1 MPCPLLK
8 CAAILLCLHLPSF
21 LTTTGVADTQV
32 IDPSSASTVAVISAD
47 AAIDGV
53 DSSLGTVNPVYQDAA
68 SDVDAARG
76 DAIVLTEAL
85 ERGDYAALARV
96 VGERVAPRVGGGA
109 YATALV
115 DALGARGMVRVAAHL
130 PTGDGTLPAGFAG
143 GAEGARGCR
152 VSSADGTGAAGVG
165 LACTWTSLLA
175 TATSSPLWTDD
186 HRESLARDLASLVTT
201 TGDLAE
207 PDTLLLPLG
216 FRRLL
221 TADQDP
227 LTTATASTQAPGAGG
242 GQSGPGQVPGTTSPD
257 QVPGVGSTA
266 SPGPG
271 GGQVTAQ
278 APGAGDGRGLGAGS
292 GRSGARD
299 PLALDTGFLAALTR
313 GVMVGETGA
322 AAGGLR
328 VGWVEYARLTT
339 TAGGGYVNFPEG
351 TPQDVTAHRA
361 SYDPL
366 PAVLTAATRTPATVL
381 DVLAPSLPGADP
393 STLGPSGRGRGPHG
407 VDAYRGAA
415 LGPSGRSYGDREQFP
430 WVDGSLWA
438 WVAARAQKAGPACLE
453 TLTAAVASAS
463 TLRYRSAAPAL
474 QPNPYEARAAWL
486 TEQAVVTLAGV
497 DTTTWTPTARRATAV
512 MLANSIGDIDD
523 TASGTAYKDRYTS
536 FDELLPVA
544 WHDRRGREL
553 GALLQDVLTDDV
565 ALTTV
570 SRAAGVLTTRRLVV
584 TARKTDPGTDLREA
598 YGALLGGTGS
608 SARLYG
614 YIYATCAAARQAG
627 VDEAGPAAGIMLAA
641 LEQGMDSATDPPF
654 GWQPPSGLADFSQ
667 KSPVGLVSDLNGL
680 TQKVAVRLTLEVIG
694 ALDSSHLIPQDA
706 YTLGDGRPVYD
717 WITKDGSNVW
727 RLDRQEAVADPRGLS
742 VWFQGICDPQRI
754 YPVIREF
761 IVNNFK
767 DDVLKVQ
774 DPAPATAPRSPARHA
789 VLVAVLTA
797 ATTLLVYSL
806 SHTHQRRRNRRLP
819 RREERRRGREERRR
833 SYEHPG
839 SEIILTTDIT
849 F

>member
-21 LTTTGVADTQV
+21 LTTTGAVDAQV
-32 IDPSSASTVAVISAD
+32 MDPSSASTVAVIPVG
-47 AAIDGV
+47 AAVDGV
-53 DSSLGTVNPVYQDAA
+53 DSSLGTVNPVHQDAA
-68 SDVDAARG
+68 SDVDAARE
-76 DAIVLTEAL
+76 DAVVLTEAL
-85 ERGDYAALARV
+85 EGGDYAALVRV

-130 PTGDGTLPAGFAG
+130 PTGGGTLPAGSGAG
-143 GAEGARGCR
+143 GAEGGRGCR
-152 VSSADGTGAAGVG
+152 VGGSDGTGAAGVG

-175 TATSSPLWTDD
+175 TATTSPLWDEGR
-186 HRESLARDLASLVTT
+186 REALARDLASLVTT

-227 LTTATASTQAPGAGG
+227 LTAAAAGTQA
-242 GQSGPGQVPGTTSPD
+242 
-257 QVPGVGSTA
+257 PGVGSTA

-271 GGQVTAQ
+271 GGQAVAQ
-278 APGAGDGRGLGAGS
+278 APGAGS
-292 GRSGARD
+292 GRSGSRD
-299 PLALDTGFLAALTR
+299 PLALDAGFLAALTR

-366 PAVLTAATRTPATVL
+366 AAVLTATARRPQTVL

-393 STLGPSGRGRGPHG
+393 STLGPSGKN
-407 VDAYRGAA
+407 YK
-415 LGPSGRSYGDREQFP
+415 DRERFP

-438 WVAARAQKAGPACLE
+438 WVAARAQRSGTACLE
-453 TLTAAVASAS
+453 ALTAAVASAS
-463 TLRYRSAAPAL
+463 TLRYQATTPRT
-474 QPNPYEARAAWL
+474 NPYEARAAWL
-486 TEQAVVTLAGV
+486 TEQAVVTLAGT
-497 DTTTWTPTARRATAV
+497 DTTTWTPTARRTTAV
-512 MLANSIGDIDD
+512 ILANSIGNVDDAANSYYYSELAILGDPFSKSLPTSWSYIHRVELTRLLRNILTDD
-523 TASGTAYKDRYTS
+523 TALAILSK
-536 FDELLPVA
+536 
-544 WHDRRGREL
+544 
-553 GALLQDVLTDDV
+553 
-565 ALTTV
+565 
-570 SRAAGVLTTRRLVV
+570 AAGAFTTHRLAINIYDRQSEVNM
-584 TARKTDPGTDLREA
+584 KEA
-598 YGALLGGTGS
+598 HRLALIYIRHD
-608 SARLYG
+608 AYLYG
-614 YIYATCAAARQAG
+614 YIYGSCATGRG
-627 VDEAGPAAGIMLAA
+627 VGEGEASPAAGVVLAA
-641 LEQGMDSATDPPF
+641 LDRGPEPVPAPGAPWRPPATPTQAARAVTGGPSLTREQLG
-654 GWQPPSGLADFSQ
+654 
-667 KSPVGLVSDLNGL
+667 N
-680 TQKVAVRLTLEVIG
+680 EVITRLYLKAISVLETG
-694 ALDSSHLIPQDA
+694 HLIPQDA

-761 IVNNFK
+761 IVNNFN

-797 ATTLLVYSL
+797 ATALLVYNL
-806 SHTHQRRRNRRLP
+806 SHTHQRRRERLRPIRKERLRRW
-819 RREERRRGREERRR
+819 RERHKSWYEE
-833 SYEHPG
+833 
-839 SEIILTTDIT
+839 
-849 F
+849 

>member
-1 MPCPLLK
+1 MMLVGCLVLSACLTLPGTAIPR
-8 CAAILLCLHLPSF
+8 AAVAPPPDAPATQTTPGTTPV
-21 LTTTGVADTQV
+21 LTTGTGTTGPGAAT
-32 IDPSSASTVAVISAD
+32 SATTTASTDADSTSA
-47 AAIDGV
+47 A
-53 DSSLGTVNPVYQDAA
+53 L
-68 SDVDAARG
+68 G
-76 DAIVLTEAL
+76 DAVVLTGAL
-85 ERGDYAALARV
+85 DEGDYTALAQAV
-96 VGERVAPRVGGGA
+96 SERVAPHAGGGA

-115 DALGARGMVRVAAHL
+115 DALGARGLVRVAAHL
-130 PTGDGTLPAGFAG
+130 PAG
-143 GAEGARGCR
+143 GGGVTGRAGSGG
-152 VSSADGTGAAGVG
+152 SGTGSTGPGVP

-175 TATSSPLWTDD
+175 TATSSPLWDEGR
-186 HRESLARDLASLVTT
+186 REALARDLASLVTV
-201 TGDLAE
+201 TGHVADA
-207 PDTLLLPLG
+207 DTLLLPLG

-227 LTTATASTQAPGAGG
+227 LTAAAAGTQ
-242 GQSGPGQVPGTTSPD
+242 TPD
-257 QVPGVGSTA
+257 
-266 SPGPG
+266 
-271 GGQVTAQ
+271 
-278 APGAGDGRGLGAGS
+278 AGDGQASGAEDQTPDGGS
-292 GRSGARD
+292 GRSGSRGSRD
-299 PLALDTGFLAALTR
+299 PLALDPKFLASLVR
-313 GVMVGETGA
+313 GLMAGETGA

-351 TPQDVTAHRA
+351 TSQDMIAHRA

-430 WVDGSLWA
+430 WVDGSLWG
-438 WVAARAQKAGPACLE
+438 WVSARAQGSGPACLE
-453 TLTAAVASAS
+453 ALTAALASAS

-497 DTTTWTPTARRATAV
+497 DTTAWTPTARRATAV

-614 YIYATCAAARQAG
+614 YIYAACAAARQAG

-654 GWQPPSGLADFSQ
+654 SWQPPSGLADFSQ

-694 ALDSSHLIPQDA
+694 ALDSSHLIPQEA

-727 RLDRQEAVADPRGLS
+727 RLDRQEAVADSRGLS

-761 IVNNFK
+761 IVNNFN

-789 VLVAVLTA
+789 VLVAVLTT

-806 SHTHQRRRNRRLP
+806 SHTHQRRRNRQLP
-819 RREERRRGREERRR
+819 RREERRRRREERRR

>member
-8 CAAILLCLHLPSF
+8 CAVILLCLHLPSF
-21 LTTTGVADTQV
+21 LTTTWVVDAQV
-32 IDPSSASTVAVISAD
+32 MDPSSASTVAVIPVG
-47 AAIDGV
+47 AAVDGV
-53 DSSLGTVNPVYQDAA
+53 DSSLGTVNPVHQDAA
-68 SDVDAARG
+68 SDVDAARE
-76 DAIVLTEAL
+76 DAVVLTGAL
-85 ERGDYAALARV
+85 EGGDYAALVRV

-130 PTGDGTLPAGFAG
+130 PTGEGALPAGSAG
-143 GAEGARGCR
+143 GAEGVRGCR

-257 QVPGVGSTA
+257 QVPGAGSTA
-266 SPGPG
+266 SPG
-271 GGQVTAQ
+271 AD
-278 APGAGDGRGLGAGS
+278 DGRGLGAGR
-292 GRSGARD
+292 GRSGSRD
-299 PLALDTGFLAALTR
+299 PLALDPKFLAALTR

-339 TAGGGYVNFPEG
+339 TAGGGYANFPEG

-366 PAVLTAATRTPATVL
+366 PAVLTAVTRTPATVL

-393 STLGPSGRGRGPHG
+393 STLGPSGRGRESHG
-407 VDAYRGAA
+407 VDAYKGAVP
-415 LGPSGRSYGDREQFP
+415 GPSGRSYGDREQFP

-438 WVAARAQKAGPACLE
+438 WVAARAQGSGPACLE
-453 TLTAAVASAS
+453 ALTAAVASAS
-463 TLRYRSAAPAL
+463 TLRYRSAAPTL

-486 TEQAVVTLAGV
+486 TEQAVATLAGV
-497 DTTTWTPTARRATAV
+497 DTTAWTPTARRATAV

-598 YGALLGGTGS
+598 YGALLGGTRS

-654 GWQPPSGLADFSQ
+654 SWQPPSGLADFSQ

-761 IVNNFK
+761 IVNNFN
-767 DDVLKVQ
+767 DDVLKAQ

-789 VLVAVLTA
+789 VLVAVLTT
-797 ATTLLVYSL
+797 ATTLLVYNL
-806 SHTHQRRRNRRLP
+806 SHTHQRRRERLRPIRKERLRRW
-819 RREERRRGREERRR
+819 RERHKSWYEE
-833 SYEHPG
+833 
-839 SEIILTTDIT
+839 
-849 F
+849 

>member
-1 MPCPLLK
+1 M
-8 CAAILLCLHLPSF
+8 
-21 LTTTGVADTQV
+21 
-32 IDPSSASTVAVISAD
+32 DPSSASTVAVIPAG
-47 AAIDGV
+47 AAIDSV
-53 DSSLGTVNPVYQDAA
+53 DSSLGTVNPVHQDAA
-68 SDVDAARG
+68 SDVDTARG
-76 DAIVLTEAL
+76 DAVVLTEAL
-85 ERGDYAALARV
+85 EGGDYAALVRV

-152 VSSADGTGAAGVG
+152 VGGADGTGVAGAG

-175 TATSSPLWTDD
+175 TATSSPLWDEGR
-186 HRESLARDLASLVTT
+186 REALARDLASLVTV
-201 TGDLAE
+201 TGHVADA
-207 PDTLLLPLG
+207 DTLLLPLG

-227 LTTATASTQAPGAGG
+227 LTAAAAGTQASGAGG

-278 APGAGDGRGLGAGS
+278 VPGAGDGRGLGAGS
-292 GRSGARD
+292 GRSGSRGARD
-299 PLALDTGFLAALTR
+299 PLALDAGFLAALVR
-313 GVMVGETGA
+313 GLMAGETGA

-351 TPQDVTAHRA
+351 TPQDMTAHRA

-366 PAVLTAATRTPATVL
+366 PAVLTATARRPQTVL

-430 WVDGSLWA
+430 WVDGSLWE
-438 WVAARAQKAGPACLE
+438 WVAARAQEAGPACLE
-453 TLTAAVASAS
+453 ALTATVASAS

-497 DTTTWTPTARRATAV
+497 DTTTWTPTARRAAAV

-553 GALLQDVLTDDV
+553 GALLQDILTDDV

-598 YGALLGGTGS
+598 YGALLGGTRS
-608 SARLYG
+608 SAKLYG
-614 YIYATCAAARQAG
+614 YIYATCAAARQTG

-641 LEQGMDSATDPPF
+641 LEQGMDSTTDPPF
-654 GWQPPSGLADFSQ
+654 SWQLPSGLADFSQ

-819 RREERRRGREERRR
+819 RREKRRRRREERRR

>member
-1 MPCPLLK
+1 M
-8 CAAILLCLHLPSF
+8 
-21 LTTTGVADTQV
+21 
-32 IDPSSASTVAVISAD
+32 
-47 AAIDGV
+47 
-53 DSSLGTVNPVYQDAA
+53 
-68 SDVDAARG
+68 
-76 DAIVLTEAL
+76 LTEAL

-130 PTGDGTLPAGFAG
+130 PTGDGGATSTEG
-143 GAEGARGCR
+143 GA
-152 VSSADGTGAAGVG
+152 TGAGAGAGDVPHPA
-165 LACTWTSLLA
+165 LVWTSLLA
-175 TATSSPLWTDD
+175 TATTSPLWDEG
-186 HRESLARDLASLVTT
+186 HREALARDLASLVTVA
-201 TGDLAE
+201 GDVAE
-207 PDTLLLPLG
+207 ADTLLLPLG

-227 LTTATASTQAPGAGG
+227 LTAAAAGTQGPGTATGEVPGAGDGQASGAEGQAPGAGG
-242 GQSGPGQVPGTTSPD
+242 
-257 QVPGVGSTA
+257 
-266 SPGPG
+266 
-271 GGQVTAQ
+271 
-278 APGAGDGRGLGAGS
+278 

-299 PLALDTGFLAALTR
+299 PLALDAGFLAALTR

-351 TPQDVTAHRA
+351 TPQDVTTHRT

-381 DVLAPSLPGADP
+381 DVLAPLLPGADP
-393 STLGPSGRGRGPHG
+393 STLGPSGKGRRPNG
-407 VDAYRGAA
+407 VDVYGGTAA
-415 LGPSGRSYGDREQFP
+415 PGPSGRSYGDREQFP
-430 WVDGSLWA
+430 WVDGSLWG
-438 WVAARAQKAGPACLE
+438 WVAAHAQRSGTACLE
-453 TLTAAVASAS
+453 ALTAAVASAS

-497 DTTTWTPTARRATAV
+497 DTTAWTPTARRATAV

-553 GALLQDVLTDDV
+553 GALLQDILTDDV

-598 YGALLGGTGS
+598 YGALLGGTRS

-614 YIYATCAAARQAG
+614 YIYATCAAARQVG

-654 GWQPPSGLADFSQ
+654 SWQPPSGLADFSQ

-694 ALDSSHLIPQDA
+694 ALDSSHLIPQEA

-761 IVNNFK
+761 IVNNFN
-767 DDVLKVQ
+767 DDVLKAQ

-789 VLVAVLTA
+789 VLVAVLTT
-797 ATTLLVYSL
+797 ATALLVYSL
-806 SHTHQRRRNRRLP
+806 SHTHQRRRNRQLP
-819 RREERRRGREERRR
+819 RREERRRRREERRR

>member
-1 MPCPLLK
+1 MGP
-8 CAAILLCLHLPSF
+8 
-21 LTTTGVADTQV
+21 G
-32 IDPSSASTVAVISAD
+32 SASTVAVVPAG
-47 AAIDGV
+47 AAVNGV
-53 DSSLGTVNPVYQDAA
+53 DSSLGTVNPVHQDAA

-76 DAIVLTEAL
+76 DAVVLTEAL
-85 ERGDYAALARV
+85 EGRDYAALVRV
-96 VGERVAPRVGGGA
+96 VGERVAPHAGGDV

-115 DALGARGMVRVAAHL
+115 DALGARALLRVAAHL
-130 PTGDGTLPAGFAG
+130 PTGT
-143 GAEGARGCR
+143 
-152 VSSADGTGAAGVG
+152 T
-165 LACTWTSLLA
+165 TWTSLLA
-175 TATSSPLWTDD
+175 TATTSPLWDEGR
-186 HRESLARDLASLVTT
+186 REALARDLASLVTT
-201 TGDLAE
+201 TGDVAE
-207 PDTLLLPLG
+207 ADTLLLPVG

-227 LTTATASTQAPGAGG
+227 LTTATAGTQ
-242 GQSGPGQVPGTTSPD
+242 TPD
-257 QVPGVGSTA
+257 
-266 SPGPG
+266 
-271 GGQVTAQ
+271 
-278 APGAGDGRGLGAGS
+278 AGDGQASGAEDQTPDGGS
-292 GRSGARD
+292 GRSGSRGSRD
-299 PLALDTGFLAALTR
+299 PLALDPKFLASLVR
-313 GVMVGETGA
+313 GLMAGETGA

-407 VDAYRGAA
+407 VDAYRGAVP
-415 LGPSGRSYGDREQFP
+415 GPSGRSYGDREQFP
-430 WVDGSLWA
+430 WVDGSLWG
-438 WVAARAQKAGPACLE
+438 WVAARAQGSGPACLE
-453 TLTAAVASAS
+453 ALTAAVASAS

-474 QPNPYEARAAWL
+474 QPNPYDARAAWL

-598 YGALLGGTGS
+598 YGALLGGTRS

-641 LEQGMDSATDPPF
+641 LEQGMDSAADPPF
-654 GWQPPSGLADFSQ
+654 SWQPPSGLADFSQ
-667 KSPVGLVSDLNGL
+667 KSPVGLVSDLNDL

-694 ALDSSHLIPQDA
+694 ALDSSHLIPQEA

-761 IVNNFK
+761 IVNNFN
-767 DDVLKVQ
+767 DDVLKAQ

-789 VLVAVLTA
+789 VLVAVLTT
-797 ATTLLVYSL
+797 ATTLPVYNL

-819 RREERRRGREERRR
+819 RREERRRRREERRR

>member
-1 MPCPLLK
+1 MGP
-8 CAAILLCLHLPSF
+8 
-21 LTTTGVADTQV
+21 G
-32 IDPSSASTVAVISAD
+32 SASTVAVVPAG
-47 AAIDGV
+47 AAVNGV
-53 DSSLGTVNPVYQDAA
+53 DSSLGTVNPVHQDAA

-76 DAIVLTEAL
+76 DAVVLTEAL
-85 ERGDYAALARV
+85 EGRDYAALVRV
-96 VGERVAPRVGGGA
+96 VGERVAPHAGEGA
-109 YATALV
+109 YATTLV
-115 DALGARGMVRVAAHL
+115 DALGARGLVRVAAHL
-130 PTGDGTLPAGFAG
+130 PTGT
-143 GAEGARGCR
+143 
-152 VSSADGTGAAGVG
+152 TT
-165 LACTWTSLLA
+165 TWTSLLA
-175 TATSSPLWTDD
+175 TATTSSLWDEGR
-186 HRESLARDLASLVTT
+186 REALARDLASLVTT
-201 TGDLAE
+201 TGDVAE
-207 PDTLLLPLG
+207 ADTLLLPVG

-227 LTTATASTQAPGAGG
+227 LTAAAAGTQAPGAGG

-257 QVPGVGSTA
+257 QVPGAGSTA
-266 SPGPG
+266 SPG
-271 GGQVTAQ
+271 AD
-278 APGAGDGRGLGAGS
+278 DGRGLGAGR
-292 GRSGARD
+292 GRSGSRD
-299 PLALDTGFLAALTR
+299 PLALDPKFLASLVR
-313 GVMVGETGA
+313 GLMAGETGA

-351 TPQDVTAHRA
+351 TPQDMIAHRA

-366 PAVLTAATRTPATVL
+366 PAVLTAVTRTPATVL

-393 STLGPSGRGRGPHG
+393 STLGPSGRGRESHG
-407 VDAYRGAA
+407 VDAYRGAVP
-415 LGPSGRSYGDREQFP
+415 GPSGRSYGDREQFP

-438 WVAARAQKAGPACLE
+438 WVAARAQGSGPACLE
-453 TLTAAVASAS
+453 ALTAAVASAS
-463 TLRYRSAAPAL
+463 TLRYRSAAPTL

-497 DTTTWTPTARRATAV
+497 DTTAWTPTARRAAAV

-598 YGALLGGTGS
+598 YGALLGGTRS

-654 GWQPPSGLADFSQ
+654 SWQPPSGLADFSQ

-727 RLDRQEAVADPRGLS
+727 HLDRQEAVADPRGLS

-761 IVNNFK
+761 IVNNFN
-767 DDVLKVQ
+767 DDVLKAQ
-774 DPAPATAPRSPARHA
+774 DPAPATAPRSPTRHA
-789 VLVAVLTA
+789 VLVAVLTT
-797 ATTLLVYSL
+797 ATTLLVYNL
-806 SHTHQRRRNRRLP
+806 SHTHQRRRNRQLP
-819 RREERRRGREERRR
+819 RREERRRRREERRR

>member
-1 MPCPLLK
+1 ML
-8 CAAILLCLHLPSF
+8 A
-21 LTTTGVADTQV
+21 G
-32 IDPSSASTVAVISAD
+32 
-47 AAIDGV
+47 
-53 DSSLGTVNPVYQDAA
+53 
-68 SDVDAARG
+68 
-76 DAIVLTEAL
+76 AL
-85 ERGDYAALARV
+85 EGRDYASLVRV
-96 VGERVAPRVGGGA
+96 VGERVASRVGGGA

-115 DALGARGMVRVAAHL
+115 DALGARGLLRVAAHL
-130 PTGDGTLPAGFAG
+130 PTGGGMLPAGSDAG
-143 GAEGARGCR
+143 GSEGARGCR
-152 VSSADGTGAAGVG
+152 VSGADSAGAAGVG

-175 TATSSPLWTDD
+175 TATASPLWDEGR
-186 HRESLARDLASLVTT
+186 REALARDLASLVTT
-201 TGDLAE
+201 TGDLTE

-227 LTTATASTQAPGAGG
+227 LTAVAAGARAPGAATGQVPGAGDGRAPGAGG
-242 GQSGPGQVPGTTSPD
+242 GQL
-257 QVPGVGSTA
+257 GS
-266 SPGPG
+266 
-271 GGQVTAQ
+271 
-278 APGAGDGRGLGAGS
+278 RGS
-292 GRSGARD
+292 RD
-299 PLALDTGFLAALTR
+299 PLALDPKFLASLVR
-313 GVMVGETGA
+313 GLMAGETGA
-322 AAGGLR
+322 TTGGLR

-351 TPQDVTAHRA
+351 TPQDLTTHRA

-366 PAVLTAATRTPATVL
+366 TAVTRTPATVL

-393 STLGPSGRGRGPHG
+393 STLGPSGKGRGPHG

-438 WVAARAQKAGPACLE
+438 WVAARAQGSGPACLE
-453 TLTAAVASAS
+453 ALTAAVASAS
-463 TLRYRSAAPAL
+463 TLRYRSAAPPL

-486 TEQAVVTLAGV
+486 TEQAVATLAGV
-497 DTTTWTPTARRATAV
+497 DTTAWTPTARRATAV